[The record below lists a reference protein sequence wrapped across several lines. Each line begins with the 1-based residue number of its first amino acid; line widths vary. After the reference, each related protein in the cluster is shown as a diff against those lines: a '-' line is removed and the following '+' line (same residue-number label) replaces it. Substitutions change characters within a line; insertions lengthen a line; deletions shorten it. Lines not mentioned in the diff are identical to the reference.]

1 LLKLCVIKSFIKK
14 GLRRFHELCGP
25 PLQIVSWGS
34 VVGIVTSL
42 QVLQPRIHSLIPET
56 ARDMF
61 FLEVLPTLALGPA

>member
-1 LLKLCVIKSFIKK
+1 MGGFLLKLCVIKSFIKK
-14 GLRRFHELCGP
+14 GLQSFHELCGS

-42 QVLQPRIHSLIPET
+42 QVRQPRIHSLIPGT

-61 FLEVLPTLALGPA
+61 F